1 MTFVKAMYLVC
12 VQSLSFTSMT
22 HNFALQINLPIPPV
36 TLNKTDKEQI
46 TVSECSPNMENPCGD
61 NDVSLTAN
69 NLNGFIKL
77 NFVNSN
83 W

>member
-1 MTFVKAMYLVC
+1 MQLVC
-12 VQSLSFTSMT
+12 VQSLSTTSMT
-22 HNFALQINLPIPPV
+22 HHFALQINLPIPPV

-46 TVSECSPNMENPCGD
+46 PVCECSPNMENPCGD

-77 NFVNSN
+77 NFVNSG

>member
-1 MTFVKAMYLVC
+1 MHLVC
-12 VQSLSFTSMT
+12 VQSLSFTNAT
-22 HNFALQINLPIPPV
+22 HGIALQINLPIPPV

-46 TVSECSPNMENPCGD
+46 PVCECSPIMENPCGD
-61 NDVSLTAN
+61 NDVSLTDD

-77 NFVNSN
+77 NFVNSG